1 MSSENKNLTPVWIC
15 YVDGKRLDTSH
26 EGALK
31 KIHVDDLL
39 NSVGQC
45 TLLFDI
51 SAEKLLELETF
62 NLESQISVHLGYKD
76 DVEEV
81 FEGEITGFF
90 RHIHGKRP

>member
-1 MSSENKNLTPVWIC
+1 MSNENKNLTPVWIC

-51 SAEKLLELETF
+51 
-62 NLESQISVHLGYKD
+62 
-76 DVEEV
+76 
-81 FEGEITGFF
+81 
-90 RHIHGKRP
+90 